1 MLANLANRFRFSGF
15 YTVLEAAAKY
25 KNSKTQSKMHEFD
38 QKDTR
43 NAEAKKKIDY
53 NLINKES

>member
-1 MLANLANRFRFSGF
+1 MLARLANKFRFSGF

-38 QKDTR
+38 QHDNLIQDARK
-43 NAEAKKKIDY
+43 NIDY
-53 NLINKES
+53 SLINK